1 MNPNSTSFLLPLY
14 PEASGHSPRGGNL
27 ARFKPG
33 STGHFLFPLAVF
45 PWGPHGFQLSRD
57 ERSVRGVGYVYDAEN
72 RSVRE
77 RAGQGQG
84 LNRGA
89 PAAFPT
95 SFHQLLH
102 DLSRNFTNRNQ
113 PVRSVFRAV
122 AGAGSLPGPPSLP
135 FFKIDHVRHSVPSVS
150 LAHNNETKGRSVAW
164 MQKGFAKS

>member
-1 MNPNSTSFLLPLY
+1 MNLNSTSFLLPFY

-27 ARFKPG
+27 ARPKPG
-33 STGHFLFPLAVF
+33 STGHFLFPLA
-45 PWGPHGFQLSRD
+45 
-57 ERSVRGVGYVYDAEN
+57 
-72 RSVRE
+72 
-77 RAGQGQG
+77 
-84 LNRGA
+84 A
-89 PAAFPT
+89 PRYAAPRIATLRNATLFFK
-95 SFHQLLH
+95 SLH